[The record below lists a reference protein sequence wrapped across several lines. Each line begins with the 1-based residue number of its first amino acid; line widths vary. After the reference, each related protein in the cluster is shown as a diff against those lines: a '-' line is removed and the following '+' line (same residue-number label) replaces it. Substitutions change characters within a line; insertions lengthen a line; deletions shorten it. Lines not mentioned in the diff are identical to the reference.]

1 MMQPSTVIVERP
13 MGMGMGMGMGGQVI
27 VERPMGMG
35 MGMGGPV
42 IVERPMGM
50 GVMQPQVAVVGGMGG
65 AVVVERPMPHV
76 KPICFRCNNT
86 HRGICG
92 KPYNCHHCVC
102 IKCHGFGFH
111 NGHKCFV
118 METTL

>member
-1 MMQPSTVIVERP
+1 
-13 MGMGMGMGMGGQVI
+13 MG
-27 VERPMGMG
+27 MGMG

-50 GVMQPQVAVVGGMGG
+50 GMGVMQPQVAVVGGMGG
-65 AVVVERPMPHV
+65 AVIVERPMPHV
-76 KPICFRCNNT
+76 KPLCFRCNNT